1 MSVGSDIR
9 DKLVQLEDF
18 SIEPRAGFSSDAI
31 PYFLSIADALII
43 VLSCIAGGVAY
54 QLSVGHPMPD
64 ILPHC
69 AIGLLASFIYI
80 LRMSGS
86 GYYDFPDSA
95 KPRVEIREILVCWF
109 TTGLMLA
116 FFAFLLKVS
125 VDHSRGAFVVLYFL
139 AAAAYSECASSPG
152 LRWLLRYQKER
163 SDVATLS

>member
-1 MSVGSDIR
+1 MVAVARIAGRYSSAPFPSVTAAR
-9 DKLVQLEDF
+9 
-18 SIEPRAGFSSDAI
+18 
-31 PYFLSIADALII
+31 ADAFVIL
-43 VLSCIAGGVAY
+43 LSCIAGGIAY
-54 QLSVGHPMPD
+54 QLSVGNPMPD

-69 AIGLLASFIYI
+69 AICLLASIIYI
-80 LRMSGS
+80 LRMSGNS
-86 GYYDFPDSA
+86 YYDFPDSA